1 TSDRRAFSSA
11 IRRLGRRGR
20 RRARR
25 THRRRFGG
33 GRAVDGLVRVP
44 SRRCCPVM
52 SDSQIGYA
60 PITCIAL
67 PALQSHVSD
76 RQSDRESVMKRN
88 RRWLERWGSF
98 LMGICIGLLIVTPVL
113 AIPQNGLQALLPNES
128 AVLPLMN
135 ANPLLDSAVFLI
147 GLMLAQI
154 VFATRAARD
163 RS

>member
-1 TSDRRAFSSA
+1 
-11 IRRLGRRGR
+11 
-20 RRARR
+20 
-25 THRRRFGG
+25 
-33 GRAVDGLVRVP
+33 
-44 SRRCCPVM
+44 M

-67 PALQSHVSD
+67 PALQSHVSE

-163 RS
+163 RG